1 MLNKRRDIKRFMK
14 TGGIF
19 EQNFGIGRSFDS
31 PLSKDIGGL
40 QRNDKLSI
48 ILFLDVDIE
57 LHEKNFTVLISKS
70 LLLRLRIGCGHY
82 VGNSGVKETLE
93 FASKVK
99 GEQKPPGD
107 WIRLLRD
114 LHLIGVYT
122 SPTQDSNFG
131 DGKKKVY
138 HLEI

>member
-1 MLNKRRDIKRFMK
+1 MHDTFQMALGNICAKVYFNTPYFKNLKKLNKRRDIKRFMK

-48 ILFLDVDIE
+48 ILFLHVDIE

-70 LLLRLRIGCGHY
+70 LLLRLRIG
-82 VGNSGVKETLE
+82 T
-93 FASKVK
+93 
-99 GEQKPPGD
+99 D
-107 WIRLLRD
+107 
-114 LHLIGVYT
+114 IGVYT
-122 SPTQDSNFG
+122 SHTQDSNFG